1 MLRVGLTNDPLGATL
16 LKGPVSEGIKPTQI
30 YANFVHVSIDF
41 SAFAVI
47 SPDGWTAPRA
57 FRHRPGA
64 VWVGNFRPARR
75 KMSINVDRLLLID

>member
-41 SAFAVI
+41 PLS
-47 SPDGWTAPRA
+47 
-57 FRHRPGA
+57 
-64 VWVGNFRPARR
+64 
-75 KMSINVDRLLLID
+75 L